1 MTQTKK
7 LGKNSKS
14 AGKKTGRGKIP
25 SLRASAGGDVARP
38 ATESHGPAARVNKT
52 RITLFLD
59 ADVLASFQESGPG
72 YQTRIN
78 QTLRKVM
85 RAEMKASRR

>member
-14 AGKKTGRGKIP
+14 AGKIP

-38 ATESHGPAARVNKT
+38 ATQSHCPAARVNKK

-78 QTLRKVM
+78 QALRKVM
-85 RAEMKASRR
+85 RAEMKASRG

>member
-14 AGKKTGRGKIP
+14 AGKIP

-85 RAEMKASRR
+85 RAEMKASRG

>member
-1 MTQTKK
+1 MPQKKK
-7 LGKNSKS
+7 LRKNSKS

>member
-1 MTQTKK
+1 MPKK
-7 LGKNSKS
+7 RVSKTSKS
-14 AGKKTGRGKIP
+14 AGKKTVRGKIS
-25 SLRASAGGDVARP
+25 SLRAAADGEGVRS
-38 ATESHGPAARVNKT
+38 ATESHPSGRRVGKK

-78 QTLRKVM
+78 QALRKVM
-85 RAEMKASRR
+85 RAEMKASRG